1 MASATAQ
8 LSEQLYRLCREH
20 VAKEALAFFEQ
31 LLAEQPPRELSLLG
45 GFSAAARRAGKEPVA
60 VAPELARDFETMGFA
75 LPSPTTR
82 ATVVRSWLLSASMLR
97 LPESAHVGLIKRA
110 FQTGDNDERC
120 VVLRLL
126 PVLPAPERFV
136 MLAVEACRTN
146 VLDVFQALACD
157 NPYPAAYFA
166 EESFNQLVMKA
177 LFMGSPLARLQKME
191 TRINPELV
199 RMVRDYAAERRA
211 AHRPIP
217 PDCRLID
224 STLEMD
230 A

>member
-1 MASATAQ
+1 MATATAQ
-8 LSEQLYRLCREH
+8 LSERLHGLCRQH
-20 VAKEALAFFEQ
+20 VTSDVLSYFEQ
-31 LLAEQPPRELSLLG
+31 LVSAEPARELALLG
-45 GFSAAARRAGKEPVA
+45 GFSAAARRAGKEPISLPDELLHDLA
-60 VAPELARDFETMGFA
+60 TSGLTLPAPI
-75 LPSPTTR
+75 TR
-82 ATVVRSWLLSASMLR
+82 ATLVRSWLLSALCLR
-97 LPESAHVGLIKRA
+97 LPESAHVGIVKRA

-120 VVLRLL
+120 VVLRML
-126 PVLPAPERFV
+126 PVLPAPERFA

-157 NPYPAAYFA
+157 NPYPAAHFGD
-166 EESFNQLVMKA
+166 ESFNQLVMKA
-177 LFMGSPLARLQKME
+177 LFMGSPLARLHKLE
-191 TRINPELV
+191 TRINSELV

-217 PDCRLID
+217 TDCRLID